1 MGSQRTFASMAWNG
15 KGKVTR
21 RERFLAEMDAVIP
34 WPRLVRLI
42 EPHYPKAGQGRQPLG
57 LEKMLRIYFLQQWFN
72 LSDPQAED
80 AIYDSE
86 SMRRFARVELGDEVV
101 PDETTILRFRHLL
114 EQHEL
119 TQAIFEEIQALLEE
133 RRLLLRSGTIVDAT
147 IIAAPSSTKNAS
159 ASRDPEMKQ
168 TRKGRNWHFGM
179 KLHIGADK
187 RGIVHTVRAT
197 DASVADINQ
206 MPELLHGQER
216 EVFGDQAYWKE
227 DDRKFLEAWGVRY
240 RINRRPTAHRPLS
253 KRWRMINRARS
264 RTRARG
270 EHAFRVI
277 KQLWGFAKVRYRGL
291 AKNLARAHTMF
302 ALANLYQ
309 VRRQLLPAG
318 ARCALSGNFGQQA
331 VSAATIARPT
341 ITRSPFS
348 EPDCHDHFNQ
358 IAAQS
363 DLCRASLGDLAIGDA
378 LPLEARTLARQ
389 PRSHIAQGTFT
400 AREGR
405 ACHSDRYPPGRG
417 IRRGSPARRAQ
428 CASSRT

>member
-1 MGSQRTFASMAWNG
+1 MGNQRTFASMAWNS

-21 RERFLAEMDAVIP
+21 RERFLGEMDAVIP
-34 WPRLVRLI
+34 WSRLIRLI
-42 EPHYPKAGQGRQPLG
+42 EPHYPKAGNGRQPLG

-114 EQHEL
+114 EQHGL
-119 TQAIFEEIQALLEE
+119 TQAIFDSITGLLEE

-168 TRKGRNWHFGM
+168 ARKGKNWHFGM

-197 DASVADINQ
+197 HAGVADITQ
-206 MPELLHGQER
+206 LPELLHGQER
-216 EVFGDQAYWKE
+216 ELFGDQAYWKE
-227 DDRKFLEAWGVRY
+227 DDREFLEEWGVRY
-240 RINRRPTAHRPLS
+240 RINRRPTSQRPLS
-253 KRWRMINRARS
+253 ERWRLINRARS

-270 EHAFRVI
+270 EHAFRVV

-309 VRRQLLPAG
+309 VRRQLLPTG
-318 ARCALSGNFGQQA
+318 ARCVL
-331 VSAATIARPT
+331 
-341 ITRSPFS
+341 
-348 EPDCHDHFNQ
+348 
-358 IAAQS
+358 
-363 DLCRASLGDLAIGDA
+363 
-378 LPLEARTLARQ
+378 
-389 PRSHIAQGTFT
+389 
-400 AREGR
+400 
-405 ACHSDRYPPGRG
+405 
-417 IRRGSPARRAQ
+417 
-428 CASSRT
+428 